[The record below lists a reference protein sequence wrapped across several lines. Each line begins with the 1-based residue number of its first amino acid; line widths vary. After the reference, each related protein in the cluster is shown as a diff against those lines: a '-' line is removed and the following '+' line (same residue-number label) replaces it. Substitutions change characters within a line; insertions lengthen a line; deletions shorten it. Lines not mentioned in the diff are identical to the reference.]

1 MNFHAQDLSN
11 AVSGIPPTARYGH
24 GFALQNSKL
33 YVHCG
38 CTSSDQNIDLRKVRT
53 ENVKIRTD
61 PQDRVMDGWSVAQ

>member
-1 MNFHAQDLSN
+1 MDMASCCK
-11 AVSGIPPTARYGH
+11 TAR
-24 GFALQNSKL
+24 LSKL